1 MIVPHAATGRCG
13 TISQGPQAVS
23 LPEYY
28 RLLDTRYGRMLVNP
42 NDIYIGGAFDLYGE
56 FSEGEAAIFRQLIKP
71 GFLVLDVG
79 ANIGS
84 HTVVMAQALE
94 GKGQVIAFE
103 PQRLS
108 FQLLC
113 ANVALN
119 NLTNV
124 ECRNEAVGATPGSID
139 VPVLDPATRQN
150 FGALD
155 LRKGSKGEA
164 VPRTTIDD
172 LDLGRC
178 DFIKMDIEGMEID
191 ALKGAEKTIR
201 RLHPVLYVENERAEN
216 SDDLIRLIASYGY
229 RLYWHRTPMFNP
241 DNFYRNAENVF
252 GRIVSINMLCIPHQ
266 ARIAVEGMAEVDVP

>member
-1 MIVPHAATGRCG
+1 MASR
-13 TISQGPQAVS
+13 
-23 LPEYY
+23 PEIY

-56 FSEGEAAIFRQLIKP
+56 FSEGEAALFRQLIRP
-71 GFLVLDVG
+71 GFLVLDIG

-94 GKGQVIAFE
+94 GKGRVIAFE

-119 NLTNV
+119 DLVNV
-124 ECRNEAVGATPGSID
+124 ICKNEAVGTTPGTIE
-139 VPVLDPATRQN
+139 VPVLDPAARQN

-155 LRKGSKGEA
+155 LRKGKSGEA

-172 LDLGRC
+172 LGLKRC
-178 DFIKMDIEGMEID
+178 DFVKMDVEGMEID
-191 ALKGAEKTIR
+191 ALKGAERTIR
-201 RLHPVLYVENERAEN
+201 QLHPVLYVENERPEN
-216 SDDLIRLIASYGY
+216 SDDLIRLIGSYGY
-229 RLYWHRTPMFNP
+229 RLYWHRTAMFNP
-241 DNFYRNAENVF
+241 DNYYGNRENVF
-252 GRIVSINMLCIPHQ
+252 GRIVSTNMLCIPHQ
-266 ARIAVEGMAEVDVP
+266 ARIAVAGMTEIDIP